1 MRDAQ
6 SAAEQLDRDQADAS
20 PMIVAQA
27 DSPPGAQPV
36 NTSPE
41 AENICIVTAE
51 DATLSFSVVAEDGD
65 GDPLTVT
72 ASQPQSGRTEV
83 GPDGTLIFVADEPG
97 LQSFQYTVQDGRG
110 GSDSAQATVFVNPL
124 EGGLIPPVMARVAPA
139 DLPALAQA
147 CAAGIALETTPL
159 RGPEIQLQDP
169 TPGQR
174 LHIQGEPGQQI
185 QLQSRDFIDATYLV
199 VDGGLL
205 IVTPDG
211 NMAYVADFVANAQG
225 DNPLTLSVY
234 EGPAVPANQ
243 LLESLQPIAFTAVGQ
258 LARPA
263 AGPEHG
269 GGANFSPYDPGGIG
283 TGPDPLGPL
292 LPTALGLGTP
302 PVLLDTGVTGAGDDN
317 QPPTLTL
324 GPGQIV
330 PVGEVT
336 VTPEFTS
343 GRQFPQLTE
352 RQALASSQIN
362 GIDQGN
368 FTLGPSAD
376 ARITFIDEVAQLQ
389 NTLGVY
395 LIDADGRTIRS
406 PKIVFPQ
413 IEHAEADP
421 GNLAVRP
428 GGGPLEAGE
437 AVLLSTLYPGT
448 GELQEGQKFG
458 LFLIADGW
466 NLNGERLNGVL
477 EFRSNGEPA
486 TIEDATPQLFST
498 NGDTF
503 EIQGNIFHSAD
514 PTPGDGLANPL
525 NQGGDTQTAS
535 GLEPNV
541 TGLTATFED
550 LVLLSGDADL
560 NDTVVQVDLL
570 PTQELNFGF
579 RPTVAADLKIS
590 DPDSGNL
597 SGATV
602 EIVSDH
608 PADTL
613 VITES
618 LAGTGI
624 TALEDG
630 SAGRVVLDGD
640 ALVEVY
646 ESILRSIRLQA
657 AESLGERVISMQV
670 VDDEGATSNLA
681 EVRFDFSIASLVVS
695 DQPDDPNQLSGTD
708 GNDPISGRGGDD
720 LLDGGEGDDLLDGG
734 EGNDFLVGG
743 PGSDLLFGGPGNDT
757 LSGDE
762 FPRDDLNPGGAD
774 RFFLLSLPDRGDQIL
789 DFNAEEGDVLDLSS
803 LFSDDNVTVANADAF
818 LQFEQSGANDIAV
831 SADVDGP
838 ATGFDFIQL
847 VTLVDPVGVSA
858 APNAEQ
864 EAVNNGAVAV

>member
-6 SAAEQLDRDQADAS
+6 SAAEQLDGGQADAS
-20 PMIVAQA
+20 PTIVAQA
-27 DSPPGAQPV
+27 AAPPSSEPA
-36 NTSPE
+36 NTPPE
-41 AENICIVTAE
+41 AENMCIVTAE
-51 DATLSFSVVAEDGD
+51 DATLSFSVVAKDAD

-72 ASQPQSGRTEV
+72 ASQPQSGRIEV
-83 GPDGTLIFVADEPG
+83 GPAGTLTFVADEPG
-97 LQSFQYTVQDGRG
+97 LQSFRYAVQDGRG
-110 GSDSAQATVFVNPL
+110 GSDSADATVFVNPL
-124 EGGLIPPVMARVAPA
+124 EDALIPPVMARVAPA

-147 CAAGIALETTPL
+147 CVTGIALETTPL
-159 RGPEIQLQDP
+159 RGAEIQIQDP

-174 LHIQGEPGQQI
+174 FQIQGEPGQQI
-185 QLQSRDFIDATYLV
+185 QLQSRDFVDATYLV

-243 LLESLQPIAFTAVGQ
+243 LLGSLQPIAATDVGQ

-263 AGPEHG
+263 AGAEHG

-324 GPGQIV
+324 GPGQFV

-336 VTPEFTS
+336 ITPEFTS

-376 ARITFIDEVAQLQ
+376 ARITFVDEVAQLQ

-406 PKIVFPQ
+406 PRIVFAQ

-428 GGGPLEAGE
+428 GGGPLEPGQ

-448 GELQEGQKFG
+448 GELQEGQEFG

-498 NGDTF
+498 LNGDTF
-503 EIQGNIFHSAD
+503 EIEGNIFHSAD
-514 PTPGDGLANPL
+514 RLTDDGLANPI

-550 LVLLSGDADL
+550 LVLLRGDADF
-560 NDTVVQVDLL
+560 NDTVIQVDLL

-579 RPTVAADLKIS
+579 RPTVAADLEIS

-597 SGATV
+597 GGATV

-640 ALVEVY
+640 ASVEFY
-646 ESILRSIRLQA
+646 ETILRSIRLQA

-670 VDDEGATSNLA
+670 VDD
-681 EVRFDFSIASLVVS
+681 
-695 DQPDDPNQLSGTD
+695 
-708 GNDPISGRGGDD
+708 
-720 LLDGGEGDDLLDGG
+720 
-734 EGNDFLVGG
+734 
-743 PGSDLLFGGPGNDT
+743 
-757 LSGDE
+757 
-762 FPRDDLNPGGAD
+762 
-774 RFFLLSLPDRGDQIL
+774 
-789 DFNAEEGDVLDLSS
+789 
-803 LFSDDNVTVANADAF
+803 
-818 LQFEQSGANDIAV
+818 
-831 SADVDGP
+831 
-838 ATGFDFIQL
+838 
-847 VTLVDPVGVSA
+847 
-858 APNAEQ
+858 
-864 EAVNNGAVAV
+864 